1 MLHTVSKPARTVL
14 HIASGIAPRIVC
26 GVAASWALL
35 AAPAIAQTQERLPLW
50 EVGAFATGVA
60 QQAYPGASQRIDR
73 ALVLPFV
80 IYRGKFLR
88 SEDGTVGLRAIKTD
102 TLEVDV
108 GFGGSFGSNSNDIE
122 ARRGMPNLGTLVEF
136 GPRVKW
142 KLGKTPDNGRLRTDV
157 ALRGVFDLTDSFKDK
172 GLALEPELIYENTAP
187 QGWSYSAA
195 LGLVLGDQR
204 LADTFYGVAPA
215 YATLAR
221 PAYQAGA
228 GLIASRLSMGLSRKL
243 SPELRIFGFARVA
256 SVEGAANLGSPL
268 VRQNTGSTIGLG
280 LTYIFARSSVSSTD

>member
-14 HIASGIAPRIVC
+14 HIASGIALRIVC
-26 GVAASWALL
+26 GVASSWALL

-172 GLALEPELIYENTAP
+172 IEGKIAIYRRHRRWVLHAHNFLV
-187 QGWSYSAA
+187 AA
-195 LGLVLGDQR
+195 ICC
-204 LADTFYGVAPA
+204 T
-215 YATLAR
+215 
-221 PAYQAGA
+221 
-228 GLIASRLSMGLSRKL
+228 IA
-243 SPELRIFGFARVA
+243 
-256 SVEGAANLGSPL
+256 AANNFQF
-268 VRQNTGSTIGLG
+268 VRSVKISFD
-280 LTYIFARSSVSSTD
+280 YIAKCCSINHAGHFDS